1 MSMSR
6 SIQIQCHYTNGK
18 HINNGVFDGKNSDMV
33 ENPFTIDQFK
43 KLIVDSKNQVG
54 SKVVKF
60 VNVNVHRSDSKGMQ
74 KTKNQK
80 FSSLEKIFESDMYYL
95 IQYIN

>member
-1 MSMSR
+1 MTMSR

-60 VNVNVHRSDSKGMQ
+60 VNVNVHCSDSKGMQ

-80 FSSLEKIFESDMYYL
+80 FSSLDKIFGSDMCYL
-95 IQYIN
+95 IGHIN

>member
-1 MSMSR
+1 MSR
-6 SIQIQCHYTNGK
+6 SIQIQCHYTTGK
-18 HINNGVFDGKNSDMV
+18 HINNGIFDGKNSDMV
-33 ENPFTIDQFK
+33 VNPFTIDQFK
-43 KLIVDSKNQVG
+43 KLIVDSKNQIG

-80 FSSLEKIFESDMYYL
+80 FSSLDKIFESDMCYL
-95 IQYIN
+95 IEHIN